1 MTITKMLCIRKRQRK
16 FVKLTST
23 VRRTAREE
31 PIMYRKECS
40 NSEEQFRR
48 NVNNKNN
55 KIKQNTK

>member
-1 MTITKMLCIRKRQRK
+1 MRKRQRK

-23 VRRTAREE
+23 VRRTDHEE

-48 NVNNKNN
+48 NVNNKD
-55 KIKQNTK
+55 